1 MQFLKKFA
9 ILLLS
14 FFITALI
21 VLYFY
26 LYVNGP
32 IIQAKSA
39 ILINANSGEIVYKKN
54 EETPVQSAALSK
66 LMTEYIVL
74 EQLNDRKI
82 QLDDLVQISND
93 VFRVET
99 SPIQVTSNDKTTV
112 RDLLHALLLTGNNRS
127 ALALAE
133 HIAGNEDNFTILM
146 NKKAKELNLLQPSP
160 FLNSTGINND
170 TNKQSTT
177 TAIDAA
183 KLAAKLVK
191 DFPDVLNITKL
202 TSYQFT
208 FKDSQVFNTNKMIY
222 SLNENIKLQGVDGLQ
237 TSFSTNGNYSFVST
251 AKLGDTRLISVI
263 LDVDEEN
270 ILFIET
276 KKLLQYGFD
285 PSSHSAL
292 QAFKDAVTSWAVLLQ
307 FKNLIIQTLLI
318 FFIITLLMF
327 LHIRQKKSEDFN

>member
-1 MQFLKKFA
+1 MQFLKKIT

-14 FFITALI
+14 FVITALI

-39 ILINANSGEIVYKKN
+39 ILIDANSGEVVYKKN
-54 EETPVQSAALSK
+54 EETSIQSATLSK

-74 EQLNDRKI
+74 EQLDKGNI
-82 QLDDLVQISND
+82 QLDEVVKISNE
-93 VFRVET
+93 VFRAET
-99 SPIQVTSNDKTTV
+99 SPIQVTSKDKTTV

-127 ALALAE
+127 TLALAE
-133 HIAGNEDNFTILM
+133 HIAGNEDNFTQLM
-146 NKKAKELNLLQPSP
+146 NEKAKQLKLSQPFP
-160 FLNSTGINND
+160 FLNATGMNNG
-170 TNKQSTT
+170 TNKLSTT
-177 TAIDAA
+177 TAIEVG
-183 KLAAKLVK
+183 KLATRLVT
-191 DFPDVLNITKL
+191 DFPDVLNVTKL

-208 FKDSQVFNTNKMIY
+208 FKDTKVFNTNKMIY
-222 SLNENIKLQGVDGLQ
+222 SLNKNIKLQGVDGLQ
-237 TSFSTNGNYSFVST
+237 TSFSTNSNYSFVST
-251 AKLGDTRLISVI
+251 AKRGDTRLISVI
-263 LDVDEEN
+263 LDADNEN
-270 ILFIET
+270 STFIET

-285 PSSHSAL
+285 PSSYSAL

-318 FFIITLLMF
+318 FFIITILMF

>member
-1 MQFLKKFA
+1 MQFLKKFT

-39 ILINANSGEIVYKKN
+39 ILIDAHSGEIVYTKN
-54 EETPVQSAALSK
+54 EETPIQSATLSK
-66 LMTEYIVL
+66 LMTEYIAL
-74 EQLNDRKI
+74 EQLNEGNI
-82 QLDDLVQISND
+82 QLDEVVKISNE
-93 VFRVET
+93 VFQAET
-99 SPIQVTSNDKTTV
+99 SPIQVTSKDKTTV

-133 HIAGNEDNFTILM
+133 HIAGNEDKFTQLM
-146 NKKAKELNLLQPSP
+146 NEKAKHLKLSQSSP
-160 FLNSTGINND
+160 FLNATGIHND

-177 TAIDAA
+177 TAIDVA
-183 KLAAKLVK
+183 KLATQLVT

-208 FKDSQVFNTNKMIY
+208 FKDSKVFNTNKMIY
-222 SLNENIKLQGVDGLQ
+222 SLDKNIKLQGVDGLQ
-237 TSFSTNGNYSFVST
+237 TIFLTNGNYSFVST
-251 AKLGDTRLISVI
+251 AKRGDTRLISVI
-263 LDVDEEN
+263 LDSNEEN
-270 ILFIET
+270 STFIET

-285 PSSHSAL
+285 PSSYSAL
-292 QAFKDAVTSWAVLLQ
+292 QAFKDAVTSWTVLLQ

-318 FFIITLLMF
+318 FFIITILMF

>member
-1 MQFLKKFA
+1 MQFLKKFT

-14 FFITALI
+14 FVITALI

-39 ILINANSGEIVYKKN
+39 ILIDANSGEVVYKKN
-54 EETPVQSAALSK
+54 EDISIQSATLSK
-66 LMTEYIVL
+66 LMTEYIAM
-74 EQLNDRKI
+74 EQLHEGKI
-82 QLDDLVQISND
+82 QLDELVKISNE
-93 VFRVET
+93 VFRAET
-99 SPIQVTSNDKTTV
+99 RPIQVTSKDKTTV
-112 RDLLHALLLTGNNRS
+112 RDLLHALFLTGNNRS

-133 HIAGNEDNFTILM
+133 HIAGNEDNFTLLM
-146 NKKAKELNLLQPSP
+146 NEKAKQLKLSQPSP
-160 FLNSTGINND
+160 FLNATGMNND
-170 TNKQSTT
+170 TNKQTNT
-177 TAIDAA
+177 TAIDVA
-183 KLAAKLVK
+183 KLATQLVK

-208 FKDSQVFNTNKMIY
+208 FKDSKVFNTNKMIY
-222 SLNENIKLQGVDGLQ
+222 SLNKNINLQGVDGLQ

-251 AKLGDTRLISVI
+251 AHRGDTRLISVI
-263 LDVDEEN
+263 LDSNEEN
-270 ILFIET
+270 STFIET

-285 PSSHSAL
+285 PSSYSAL
-292 QAFKDAVTSWAVLLQ
+292 QAFKDAVTSWTVLLQ

-318 FFIITLLMF
+318 FFIITILMF

>member
-39 ILINANSGEIVYKKN
+39 ILIDANSGEIVYKKN

-82 QLDDLVQISND
+82 QLDDLVQISNE
-93 VFRVET
+93 VFRVEA

-112 RDLLHALLLTGNNRS
+112 RDLLHALLLAGNNRS

-146 NKKAKELNLLQPSP
+146 NKKAKELELLQPSP
-160 FLNSTGINND
+160 FLNSTGINNN

-183 KLAAKLVK
+183 KLATQLVK

-208 FKDSQVFNTNKMIY
+208 FKNSQVFNTNKMIY

-237 TSFSTNGNYSFVST
+237 TSFSNNGNYSFVST
-251 AKLGDTRLISVI
+251 AKLRDTRLISVI
-263 LDVDEEN
+263 LDADEEN
-270 ILFIET
+270 ISFIET

-285 PSSHSAL
+285 PSSYSAL
-292 QAFKDAVTSWAVLLQ
+292 QAFKDALTSWTILLQ
-307 FKNLIIQTLLI
+307 FKNLIIQTIMI
-318 FFIITLLMF
+318 FLIITTLMF

>member
-74 EQLNDRKI
+74 EQLNNRKI
-82 QLDDLVQISND
+82 QLDDLVQISNE

-112 RDLLHALLLTGNNRS
+112 RDLLHALLLAGNNRS

-133 HIAGNEDNFTILM
+133 HIAGNEDNFTVLM
-146 NKKAKELNLLQPSP
+146 NKKAKELKLLQPSP
-160 FLNSTGINND
+160 FLNSTGINNN

-183 KLAAKLVK
+183 KLAARLVK

-237 TSFSTNGNYSFVST
+237 TSFQLTVIIV
-251 AKLGDTRLISVI
+251 LSVQQNLEI
-263 LDVDEEN
+263 LD
-270 ILFIET
+270 
-276 KKLLQYGFD
+276 
-285 PSSHSAL
+285 
-292 QAFKDAVTSWAVLLQ
+292 
-307 FKNLIIQTLLI
+307 
-318 FFIITLLMF
+318 
-327 LHIRQKKSEDFN
+327 

>member
-1 MQFLKKFA
+1 
-9 ILLLS
+9 
-14 FFITALI
+14 
-21 VLYFY
+21 
-26 LYVNGP
+26 P

-82 QLDDLVQISND
+82 QLDDFVQISNE

-112 RDLLHALLLTGNNRS
+112 RDLLHALLLAGNNRS

-146 NKKAKELNLLQPSP
+146 NKKAKELKLLQPSP

-183 KLAAKLVK
+183 KLAARLVK

-263 LDVDEEN
+263 LDADEEN
-270 ILFIET
+270 ISFIET

-285 PSSHSAL
+285 PSSCSAL

-307 FKNLIIQTLLI
+307 FKNLIIQTLLV
-318 FFIITLLMF
+318 FFIITILMF